1 MSRPDCESR
10 SSPCIEVYL
19 SFLCTLP
26 VRRSVNINSPIRMKA
41 TRGKQLTR
49 RSVLWHL
56 LGTGMYLPF
65 ATGLLGSSPKQEER
79 HAVPARPPSRT
90 SLSPEDDQFLDELER
105 LTYCYFWEQASPETG
120 IVKDRCRG
128 AWIYPFV
135 TGARSRP
142 RHPAR
147 SLEQIAESSGVFLP
161 LG

>member
-1 MSRPDCESR
+1 
-10 SSPCIEVYL
+10 
-19 SFLCTLP
+19 
-26 VRRSVNINSPIRMKA
+26 MKA

-105 LTYCYFWEQASPETG
+105 WFASGSIARGHEG
-120 IVKDRCRG
+120 IVLGDLNIAPLEHDVWSHKDLLKVVSHTPVERRNG
-128 AWIYPFV
+128 
-135 TGARSRP
+135 SELLSP
-142 RHPAR
+142 R
-147 SLEQIAESSGVFLP
+147 EAEA
-161 LG
+161 